1 MTCFGES
8 GRATLIKDS
17 EGYRPLTQE
26 FCFDFQ
32 LIFQLCLVTLI
43 YSTDPTTFI
52 LSSNSLKTEKR
63 RRTALLLSKS
73 WWVS

>member
-32 LIFQLCLVTLI
+32 LGIGIKV
-43 YSTDPTTFI
+43 
-52 LSSNSLKTEKR
+52 LK
-63 RRTALLLSKS
+63 ALYI
-73 WWVS
+73 V